1 MRKRFGVLFVTT
13 MLALAFAP
21 RHTGATAL
29 GPLPSQDEDT
39 VKDELDQTYQLSPG
53 AHVEVSSINGPVE
66 IETGSFSQAE
76 VHIKR
81 SAPTQADLDRVHVL
95 IDHSASS
102 LSVHE
107 EKHRS
112 ESHIKTHVI
121 LRVPT
126 QIDLS
131 INGINGH
138 VRAGDVEGT
147 VNISGINGRV
157 EIGQAVESSTIS
169 GINGAVSIS
178 LAKLGQQGLR
188 LSGINGAIDLHFS
201 QSLNANLEVSSINGG
216 VYTDLPNVT
225 VQGKLNARN
234 FHAQLGSGGPVIS
247 LSSINGRVHISGM
260 GNK

>member
-1 MRKRFGVLFVTT
+1 MRKQIAVLFVTA
-13 MLALAFAP
+13 MLALAFSP
-21 RHTGATAL
+21 RHSNAITL
-29 GPLPSQDEDT
+29 PPLDSQDEDAF
-39 VKDELDQTYQLSPG
+39 KDAVDQTYQLSPG
-53 AHVEVSSINGPVE
+53 AHVEVSAINGPVE
-66 IETGSFSQAE
+66 IETGAFSQAE

-95 IDHSASS
+95 IDHSPSS

-112 ESHIKTHVI
+112 ESHVKTHVI
-121 LRVPT
+121 LRVPA

-131 INGINGH
+131 LHGINGH
-138 VRAGDVEGT
+138 VKAGDIDGP

-169 GINGAVSIS
+169 GVNGAVSIS
-178 LAKLGQQGLR
+178 LLKLGQQGLR

-201 QSLNANLEVSSINGG
+201 ESLNADLEVSSINGG

-225 VQGKLNARN
+225 VQGKMNARN

-247 LSSINGRVHISGM
+247 LSGINGRVHIGGM